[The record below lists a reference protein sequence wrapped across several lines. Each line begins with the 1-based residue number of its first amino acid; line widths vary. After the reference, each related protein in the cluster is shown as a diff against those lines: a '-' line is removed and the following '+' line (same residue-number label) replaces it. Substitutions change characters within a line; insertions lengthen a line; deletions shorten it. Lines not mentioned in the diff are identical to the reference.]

1 MEDVELFNVC
11 VWPTAVSIKVV
22 INNIYSTVTVEI
34 KNITFGFQFG
44 LVILFI

>member
-1 MEDVELFNVC
+1 MENVELFNVS

-22 INNIYSTVTVEI
+22 LNNIYSTVTVEI